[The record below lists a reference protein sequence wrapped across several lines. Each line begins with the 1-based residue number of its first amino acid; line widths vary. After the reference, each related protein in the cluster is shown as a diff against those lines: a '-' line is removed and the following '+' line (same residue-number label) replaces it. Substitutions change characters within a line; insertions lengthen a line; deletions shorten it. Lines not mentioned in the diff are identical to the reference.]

1 MINLLPP
8 DYKQTV
14 IYARRNATLRKWIL
28 ALFVGIFGVI
38 LIIGG
43 GYIYMEQSIKN
54 AQKEVAA
61 SQRAL
66 EEQDIEGTRKRLDEI
81 SANTKLIL
89 QVLSRE
95 ILFSGLLRQLGASL
109 PPGTAMEQIKI
120 DKVSGGITLRAVAS
134 DINSATQIQL
144 NLQDPNNKIFQK
156 ADIETINCGAAETG
170 TQTTYPC
177 TVQIRALFAKDN
189 PYVYLQSSTGA
200 QQ

>member
-1 MINLLPP
+1 MINLLPQ
-8 DYKQTV
+8 DYKQTI

-61 SQRAL
+61 SQKAL

-109 PPGTAMEQIKI
+109 PSGTALEQVKI

-144 NLQDPNNKIFQK
+144 NLEDPNNKIFQE
-156 ADIETINCGAAETG
+156 ADIESINCGTPDSATK
-170 TQTTYPC
+170 YPC
-177 TVQIRALFAKDN
+177 SVQIRALFAKDN
-189 PYVYLQSSTGA
+189 PYVYLQTNTGA